1 MGESSS
7 SDASL
12 SFSASSSSEEEDNRR
27 TRRHRHHHRGSKP
40 RNRKRSRTSSNN
52 NNYNGNEASILLPPA
67 PSDWDQLRSHFQFVL
82 PDNDGDNDNH
92 NNRTEESKYGSTW
105 QQRMVRQYHAHLY
118 KEYVLADLSRVSD
131 VGKVGLRWR
140 TEGEVASGR
149 GFRSCGNLMC
159 EKEKKTNDSGD
170 RRDGHNDD
178 DDGMADNANAL
189 NATATG
195 DDEAVYSAAARKHM
209 GIGVAENGGKVP
221 LGVVLPTTANDNAA
235 LDSYLQSCAGER
247 RKMTIRGRSER

>member
-82 PDNDGDNDNH
+82 PDDDNEH
-92 NNRTEESKYGSTW
+92 NNEHTTKNAIFSTIIEPKNPSTAPRGNSEW
-105 QQRMVRQYHAHLY
+105 
-118 KEYVLADLSRVSD
+118 SD
-131 VGKVGLRWR
+131 STTRIC
-140 TEGEVASGR
+140 T
-149 GFRSCGNLMC
+149 RS
-159 EKEKKTNDSGD
+159 TS
-170 RRDGHNDD
+170 
-178 DDGMADNANAL
+178 
-189 NATATG
+189 
-195 DDEAVYSAAARKHM
+195 S
-209 GIGVAENGGKVP
+209 
-221 LGVVLPTTANDNAA
+221 PT
-235 LDSYLQSCAGER
+235 
-247 RKMTIRGRSER
+247 